1 MKGRGLDSYYS
12 RLGYAGCGCCLFV
25 LGVKVMTDGLL
36 AADEV
41 ERIGLEFIKGTYYRG
56 EVTIS
61 QSSNI

>member
-1 MKGRGLDSYYS
+1 M
-12 RLGYAGCGCCLFV
+12 A
-25 LGVKVMTDGLL
+25 DGLL

-41 ERIGLEFIKGTYYRG
+41 ERIGLEFIQGTYYRG